1 VDDSFKL
8 LEEKIR
14 KAADRMREL
23 GAENQSLKA
32 QLVKA
37 QGGLHEGARKL
48 EAADKRREAAE
59 KQREAAE
66 RAREAAE
73 KQAREAGSGPAPEDV
88 EQLESFSREVKQLR
102 REREEIRIR
111 LGKMVDALE
120 GLE

>member
-1 VDDSFKL
+1 MDDSFKL

-14 KAADRMREL
+14 KAGDRMRQL
-23 GAENQSLKA
+23 AAETQSLKTELA
-32 QLVKA
+32 KA
-37 QGGLHEGARKL
+37 QGGLQEGVKKL
-48 EAADKRREAAE
+48 EAAE
-59 KQREAAE
+59 K
-66 RAREAAE
+66 AREAAE
-73 KQAREAGSGPAPEDV
+73 KRLREGSRGPEREDV

>member
-1 VDDSFKL
+1 MDDSFKL

-14 KAADRMREL
+14 KAADRMRQL
-23 GAENQSLKA
+23 AADNQSLKA
-32 QLVKA
+32 ELVKA
-37 QGGLHEGARKL
+37 QGGLHEGAKKL
-48 EAADKRREAAE
+48 EAAEKRRDAAE

-73 KQAREAGSGPAPEDV
+73 KQVNEAGSGPDPEDV
-88 EQLESFSREVKQLR
+88 EQLESFAREVKQLR
-102 REREEIRIR
+102 REREEIRLR

>member
-1 VDDSFKL
+1 MDDSFKL

-14 KAADRMREL
+14 KAADRMRQL
-23 GAENQSLKA
+23 AADNQSLKA
-32 QLVKA
+32 ELVKA
-37 QGGLHEGARKL
+37 QGGLHEGVKKL
-48 EAADKRREAAE
+48 EAAEKRRDAAE

-73 KQAREAGSGPAPEDV
+73 KQVRDAGSGPDAEEV
-88 EQLESFSREVKQLR
+88 EQLESFAREVKQLR

>member
-1 VDDSFKL
+1 MDDSFKL

-14 KAADRMREL
+14 KAADRMRQL
-23 GAENQSLKA
+23 AADNQSLKA
-32 QLVKA
+32 ELVKA
-37 QGGLHEGARKL
+37 QGGLHEGVKKL
-48 EAADKRREAAE
+48 EAAEKRRDAAE

-73 KQAREAGSGPAPEDV
+73 KQVRDAGSSPDAEEV
-88 EQLESFSREVKQLR
+88 EQLESFAREVKQLR

>member
-1 VDDSFKL
+1 MRGNVDDSFKL

-14 KAADRMREL
+14 KAGDRMRQL
-23 GAENQSLKA
+23 AAETQSLKTELA
-32 QLVKA
+32 KA
-37 QGGLHEGARKL
+37 QGGLQEGVKKL
-48 EAADKRREAAE
+48 EAAEKRREAAE
-59 KQREAAE
+59 K
-66 RAREAAE
+66 AREAAE
-73 KQAREAGSGPAPEDV
+73 KRLREGSRGPEREDV